1 MRQCFHNF
9 SNGLHRFIKSDKS
22 TLYKLNYLTLNIDSK
37 EITQDL
43 FQHSLNQ
50 KISLFWIG
58 NLLAFLN
65 FLASLLSFI

>member
-1 MRQCFHNF
+1 MQ
-9 SNGLHRFIKSDKS
+9 RFIKSDKS
-22 TLYKLNYLTLNIDSK
+22 TLHKLNYLTLNIDTK

-65 FLASLLSFI
+65 FLAGLFSYI

>member
-1 MRQCFHNF
+1 MRQCLLNF
-9 SNGLHRFIKSDKS
+9 SNRLHRFIKSDKS
-22 TLYKLNYLTLNIDSK
+22 TLNKLNYLTLNIDSK

-50 KISLFWIG
+50 KISIFWML

-65 FLASLLSFI
+65 LIASLMSFI